1 MFRNGDRLS
10 ERTPPASR
18 PRASVAGRWA
28 LGSVILIVG
37 VTAWSVAG
45 LSQRDWE
52 RQLESKRAA
61 ADMVASLLSGTMA
74 APLMSRDVG
83 ALHRVLERL
92 RSNAMIVYAAVYAV
106 DGPDPVA
113 EYHNGR
119 ADGGSTDGRDE
130 GELQVQSSVHDASG
144 SRLGSVV
151 LRVSLAQEVRVHRL
165 TQARLIG
172 FGAGIAIALALLS
185 IALMR
190 RVLVA
195 PLRRLECAA
204 EQLARGACSA
214 LPTERDDELGGLSR
228 CFNALASTLDE
239 RGRRIA
245 SQNRRLQALFE
256 NVSEAILVFG
266 SDRLLTEE
274 RSRSAER
281 WLEARPGNSIVDTLY
296 PEDDSLESER
306 RAFEVWLELAF
317 SVPTDTLREVLE
329 RGPRQLQRS
338 DGQRTMCF
346 ELSFRLVEQ
355 VGAARQLMLLATD
368 VTEQRRLEAAER
380 DRARED
386 ELPGMRLPSILER
399 PRHAP
404 HGSRG

>member
-1 MFRNGDRLS
+1 VFRNGDRLS

-18 PRASVAGRWA
+18 PRASVAGRWT
-28 LGSVILIVG
+28 LGSVILIVA

-74 APLMSRDVG
+74 APLTGRDVG
-83 ALHRVLERL
+83 ALTTALERL
-92 RSNAMIVYAAVYAV
+92 RSNAMIVYAAVYA
-106 DGPDPVA
+106 DGPNPLA
-113 EYHNGR
+113 EYHNGH
-119 ADGGSTDGRDE
+119 ADGSTDGRDE
-130 GELQVQSSVHDASG
+130 GDLQVQSSVHGPNG

-151 LRVSLAQEVRVHRL
+151 LRVSLAQEVRVHRH

-185 IALMR
+185 VAMMR

-204 EQLARGACSA
+204 EQLARGACA
-214 LPTERDDELGGLSR
+214 AVPTDRDDELGGLSR

-256 NVSEAILVFG
+256 NMSEAILVFG

-306 RAFEVWLELAF
+306 RAFEAWLELAF
-317 SVPTDTLREVLE
+317 SVPADTLREVLE

-338 DGQRTMCF
+338 DGQRTMSF

-380 DRARED
+380 DRARET
-386 ELPGMRLPSILER
+386 ELTGMRLPSIDHLER

-404 HGSRG
+404 HGSRS